1 MKLPGAALVLLATA
15 LLPSAPAWSQPEEH
29 RREEPKPWALGASLS
44 WYFIH
49 DDQNFG
55 VVTALADHGP
65 LHLEARYN
73 YEALRTGS
81 AFIGWNFEFGTT
93 VTFGVTPIVGCM
105 FGDKGGPI
113 LGLELAIAWGPLSWS
128 SQGEWVT
135 DVQKDTGGF
144 IYVWS
149 ELDVRPWEWI
159 RAGMV
164 VQRTRVFHTARE
176 VVLGPLLGVSVWK
189 LDLTAYWFQPG
200 GIDQFFVA
208 SIGVSF

>member
-1 MKLPGAALVLLATA
+1 MRLHRTAPVVLTAVLL
-15 LLPSAPAWSQPEEH
+15 LAPPIWAQPEQH
-29 RREEPKPWALGASLS
+29 RRDEAVPWTFGASLS

-81 AFIGWNFEFGTT
+81 ALIGWNFEFGET
-93 VTFGVTPIVGCM
+93 VTFGVTPIAGCM
-105 FGDKGGPI
+105 FGDRGGPI
-113 LGLELAIAWGPLSWS
+113 LGLELEIGWGPLSFS

-135 DVQKDTGGF
+135 DVQHDTGGF

-149 ELDVRPWEWI
+149 ELDVRPWKWI

-208 SIGVSF
+208 AIGVSF

>member
-1 MKLPGAALVLLATA
+1 MSRWAKGRWWALLALLLPAASVAQGAAPRGEAA
-15 LLPSAPAWSQPEEH
+15 
-29 RREEPKPWALGASLS
+29 PWALGASLS

-49 DDQNFG
+49 DEQNFG
-55 VVTALADHGP
+55 LVTATADHGP

-73 YEALRTGS
+73 YEALRTAS
-81 AFIGWNFEFGTT
+81 AFLGWNFEFGET
-93 VTFGVTPIVGCM
+93 VKLQLTPILGCM
-105 FGDKGGPI
+105 FGDAGGPI
-113 LGLELAIAWGPLSWS
+113 LGLELALGWGPLSFS

-135 DVQKDTGGF
+135 DIQGGTGGF
-144 IYVWS
+144 VYVWS
-149 ELDVRPWEWI
+149 ELDVRPWEWL

-176 VVLGPLLGVSVWK
+176 VVLGPLLGVTFWK

-200 GIDQFFVA
+200 GIDEFFVA